1 MVNPYLADIKGRR
14 GIQDFVVVCDA
25 TNNTPEIIDTNQF
38 KAAMY
43 IKPARS
49 INWIILDF
57 VAVPTGVSFNEVI
70 GQYGG

>member
-1 MVNPYLADIKGRR
+1 
-14 GIQDFVVVCDA
+14 VVVCDA
-25 TNNTPEIIDTNQF
+25 TNNTPQIIDSNQF

-57 VAVPTGVSFNEVI
+57 IAVPTGVSFSEVI